1 MATDG
6 NPKRGARAATD
17 VVQACRPAARIG
29 ARATTAA
36 PTRTAASAKTAARA
50 PRLLPAMREPKQ
62 PELCLRC
69 GAPMEWRHATWQC
82 ARCLFKLGCCEGE
95 CPND

>member
-1 MATDG
+1 M
-6 NPKRGARAATD
+6 K
-17 VVQACRPAARIG
+17 
-29 ARATTAA
+29 
-36 PTRTAASAKTAARA
+36 
-50 PRLLPAMREPKQ
+50 EPQQ

-82 ARCLFKLGCCEGE
+82 AKCHFKLGCCEGE